1 MKIAIIGNGITGVSA
16 ALRIRELKPDWD
28 IVIISGESD
37 FHYSRPA
44 LMYIYMGHMSYRDT
58 KPYEDRFWREK
69 RIETLRGW
77 VTEIDAKN
85 SRLLMHKKDPVSY
98 DKLLLAVGS
107 KPNKFGWPG
116 QDLKGVQG
124 LYDLMDL
131 RELYENS
138 KGLRRAVITGGGL
151 IGIELAEMLHS
162 RGVHV
167 TFLVRER
174 SYWNRVLPTEESAM
188 VNRVIEKEGVELQLE
203 TELSEIIDD
212 GNGRVGGVET
222 KDGSRIECGFVG
234 LTAGVSPNVALAAP
248 AGVETGRGILVDR
261 GFKTGV
267 ENIYSAGDCAEI
279 ITGGERNLLQQ
290 VWYTGKA
297 QGGAAGEAMCGVP
310 TVYEPAEWFNSAK
323 FLDLEYQTYGRVN
336 MGVEGEKNLYWE
348 RPDGLAALR
357 IVHMDSAIIG
367 VNVMG
372 LRYRHEV
379 CGRWI
384 EEKRPLDYVLDR
396 LGEANF
402 DPEFYATYE
411 KEISGAF
418 REQAK

>member
-16 ALRIRELKPDWD
+16 ALRIRELKPGWE
-28 IVIISGESD
+28 IVMISGESD

-85 SRLLMHKKDPVSY
+85 SRLLMHKTGPVSY
-98 DKLLLAVGS
+98 DKLLLATGS

-124 LYDLMDL
+124 FYDLMDL

-174 SYWNRVLPTEESAM
+174 SYWNRVLPAEESAM
-188 VNRVIEKEGVELQLE
+188 VNRVIEKEGIELLLE
-203 TELSEIIDD
+203 TEMAEIIDD
-212 GNGRVGGVET
+212 GNGRVGGVVT
-222 KDGSRIECGFVG
+222 KDGRRIECGFVG
-234 LTAGVSPNVALAAP
+234 LTAGVSPNIALAGA
-248 AGVETGRGILVDR
+248 AGIGAGRGILVDR

-279 ITGGERNLLQQ
+279 ETGGERNLLQQ

-297 QGGAAGEAMCGVP
+297 QGRAVGEAMCGVP
-310 TVYEPAEWFNSAK
+310 TVYEPAQWYNSAK

-348 RPDGLAALR
+348 RPDGLAAVR
-357 IVHMDSAIIG
+357 IVYTDSAVIG

-384 EEKRPLDYVLDR
+384 EEKRPLDHVLDN

-402 DPEFYATYE
+402 DPEFYATCE
-411 KEISGAF
+411 KEIAGVF